1 MTVEIQ
7 ARLLTDLYRRLWV
20 ALETAWMRAIT
31 LQATMQVCMHGSL
44 QEILTEGEGSVQLTS
59 TLW

>member
-1 MTVEIQ
+1 MTIEKQ
-7 ARLLTDLYRRLWV
+7 ARLLTDLYRHLWV

-31 LQATMQVCMHGSL
+31 LQARMHGSL
-44 QEILTEGEGSVQLTS
+44 QEILTEEEGSVQLTS